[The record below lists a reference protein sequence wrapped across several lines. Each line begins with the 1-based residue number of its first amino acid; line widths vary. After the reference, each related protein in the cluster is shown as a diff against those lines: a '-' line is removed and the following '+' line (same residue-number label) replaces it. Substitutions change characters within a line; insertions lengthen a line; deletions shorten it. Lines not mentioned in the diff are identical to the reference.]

1 MKITFLGTNGWFST
15 HTGHS
20 TCVMAE
26 TKDAYIILDAG
37 GGFYKTHD
45 LIKEDKP
52 IFLLL
57 THVHMDHIE
66 GLQVLPLFKFKQ
78 GMKILV
84 EDSSMLDLQNIM
96 RLPYMPAPKD
106 LKMPTEIVPLSK
118 AKNLPFKLD
127 YLPLVHPVK
136 TVGFRISA
144 EDKILTFALDTGP
157 CENLLKL
164 SENADL
170 MITECSF
177 LPSKPMGN
185 HHLTPEQAAQ
195 AAAEAK
201 AKLLALIHFKA
212 DDYDTLEKR
221 DEALVAA
228 SVYFTK
234 TFAPYDGDFL
244 NI

>member
-1 MKITFLGTNGWFST
+1 MKITFLGTNGWFNT
-15 HTGHS
+15 YTGHS
-20 TCVMAE
+20 TCVLAE

-37 GGFYKTHD
+37 GGLYKAND
-45 LIKEDKP
+45 IIKEDKP

-57 THVHMDHIE
+57 THLHLDHIE

-84 EDSSMLDLQNIM
+84 EDSSLLDLQNIM
-96 RLPYMPAPKD
+96 RHPYMPAPKD

-118 AKNLPFKLD
+118 VKNLPFKLE

-136 TVGFRISA
+136 TIGFRITD
-144 EDKILTFALDTGP
+144 ENKILTFALDTGP

-164 SENADL
+164 AENADL
-170 MITECSF
+170 FITECSF
-177 LPSKPMGN
+177 LPGKPMGN

-195 AAAEAK
+195 AATEAN
-201 AKLLALIHFKA
+201 AKMLALIHFKA
-212 DDYDTLEKR
+212 DDYTTLDKR
-221 DEALVAA
+221 DEALVSAGL
-228 SVYFTK
+228 YFTK

>member
-1 MKITFLGTNGWFST
+1 MKITFLGTNGWFNT
-15 HTGHS
+15 YTGHS
-20 TCVMAE
+20 TCVLAE

-37 GGFYKTHD
+37 GGLYKAHD
-45 LIKEDKP
+45 LIKENKP

-57 THVHMDHIE
+57 THLHLDHIE

-84 EDSSMLDLQNIM
+84 EDSSMLNLQNIM
-96 RLPYMPAPKD
+96 RHPYMPAPKD

-118 AKNLPFKLD
+118 AKNLPFKLK

-136 TVGFRISA
+136 TIGFRITA
-144 EDKILTFALDTGP
+144 DDKILTFAQ
-157 CENLLKL
+157 NLIKL
-164 SENADL
+164 AENADL
-170 MITECSF
+170 LITECSF
-177 LPSKPMGN
+177 LPNKPMGN

-195 AAAEAK
+195 AAAEAN
-201 AKLLALIHFKA
+201 AKMLALIHFKA
-212 DDYDTLEKR
+212 DDYTTLDKR

-228 SVYFTK
+228 GIYFTK